1 MDDRI
6 TRTMENLRK
15 NRMEVHYVDTKAEVA
30 NTVKSLMPENAT
42 VAFGGSVTLQ
52 ETGVIDMVH
61 QSAFSV
67 LDRYAPDLS
76 RAEIEEI
83 FRRSFAADVY
93 LTSTNAITEKGE
105 LYNVDGNANRVAA
118 IAYGPQSVIIVAG
131 VNKIVPDLAAA
142 IHRVKTVA
150 APRNAKR
157 LHCDTYCAKTG
168 YCRGLEGDMTDGCG
182 SPERICSEYL
192 VSGFQRKP
200 NRIKIVLVGED
211 CGY

>member
-6 TRTMENLRK
+6 TRTIENLRK
-15 NRMEVHYVDTKAEVA
+15 NRMEVHYVDAKAEVA

-67 LDRYAPDLS
+67 LDRYAPGLS

-118 IAYGPQSVIIVAG
+118 IAYGPQSVIVVAG

-142 IHRVKTVA
+142 IYRVKTVA
-150 APRNAKR
+150 APCNAKR
-157 LHCDTYCAKTG
+157 LNCDTYCAKTG
-168 YCRGLEGDMTDGCG
+168 HCCGLEGDMTDGCG
-182 SPERICSEYL
+182 SPQRICSEYL
-192 VSGFQRKP
+192 VSGFQRNP